1 MSIIERQ
8 TELGRSIVEINTNTL
23 KELATLQRENI
34 EKYFSTNRTY
44 GAKLPEVS
52 DLSSFVSLQ
61 REYSET
67 LWSNVREAVETQNGI
82 VRSAFEATR
91 EALTKAFTT
100 EQAEEVVTE
109 KPAAK
114 AKPKAKAKAETEA

>member
-23 KELATLQRENI
+23 KEWATLQRENI

-44 GAKLPEVS
+44 GAKLPEVN

-61 REYSET
+61 REYTET

-114 AKPKAKAKAETEA
+114 AKPKAKAKAEAQA

>member
-23 KELATLQRENI
+23 TGLATLQRENI
-34 EKYFSTNRTY
+34 EKYFATNRTF
-44 GAKLPEVS
+44 GEKLPEVN
-52 DLSSFVSLQ
+52 DIASFVSLQ
-61 REYSET
+61 REYNET
-67 LWSNVREAVETQNGI
+67 LWNNVREAVEAQTGI
-82 VRSAFEATR
+82 VRGAFEETR

-109 KPAAK
+109 KPEAK
-114 AKPKAKAKAETEA
+114 AKAKAKAETEA

>member
-1 MSIIERQ
+1 MSVIERQ
-8 TELGRSIVEINTNTL
+8 AELGRSIYEINTNTL

-34 EKYFSTNRTY
+34 EKYFSANRTY

-61 REYSET
+61 REYTET
-67 LWSNVREAVETQNGI
+67 SWSNVREAVEAQNGI
-82 VRSAFEATR
+82 VRGAFEATR

-109 KPAAK
+109 KPEAV

>member
-23 KELATLQRENI
+23 KEWATLQRENI

>member
-44 GAKLPEVS
+44 GAKLPEVN

-61 REYSET
+61 RDYTET
-67 LWSNVREAVETQNGI
+67 LWSNVKEAVETQNGV

-114 AKPKAKAKAETEA
+114 AKPKAKAKAEAQA